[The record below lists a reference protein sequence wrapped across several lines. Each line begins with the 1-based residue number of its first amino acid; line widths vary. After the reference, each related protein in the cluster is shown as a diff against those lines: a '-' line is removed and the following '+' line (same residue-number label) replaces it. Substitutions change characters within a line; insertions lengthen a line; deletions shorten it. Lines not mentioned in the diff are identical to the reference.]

1 MGMIKGITVLL
12 YEKTQT
18 GVDGFDRPVY
28 EEVPV
33 PVENVL
39 VAPTTSDDVINN
51 TDLTGKKAVYTLG
64 IPKNDTHDWK
74 DKKVEFFG
82 ETFKTFGL
90 PIKGIDAL
98 VPGEWNMKV
107 MVERYE

>member
-39 VAPTTSDDVINN
+39 VAPATSDDIVSN

-64 IPKNDTHDWK
+64 IPKGDTHDWK

-82 ETFKTFGL
+82 ETFMTFGF
-90 PIKGIDAL
+90 PTKGIDDL
-98 VPGEWNMKV
+98 IPGDWNMKV
-107 MVERYE
+107 MVEKYG